1 MKPLLIA
8 NPNAGGGRSGRTF
21 SALRPIVERVLG
33 PVDVEMTRAPGHAIA
48 LARAAA
54 EGGRELVIALGG
66 DGTLH
71 EVANGVL
78 GATNGERGGA
88 GTAIG
93 LIADGTG
100 GDFRKSLHLPHRLDH
115 YLDAIASG
123 RERRVDAAR
132 ATFRNGDG
140 TEGTRWFVNILSA
153 GLGGK
158 VDRFVAESPRALTPT
173 AAYLWASVRAIAG
186 SDPAHLTCVVE
197 RDGERIEKRVFA
209 WAVAV
214 CNGTT
219 FGSGMRIA
227 PMAKVDDGRLEV
239 VALSAPSKLAF
250 MLLSRKL
257 YSAEHLGERGVLH
270 LSGERVEIA
279 AAPGAG
285 GAREARQKVLLDVDG
300 EPLGELPVRIEV
312 VPGALRLRA

>member
-1 MKPLLIA
+1 MKPLLIV
-8 NPNAGGGRSGRTF
+8 NPSAGGGRAGRTF
-21 SALRPIVERVLG
+21 GELRPIVERVLG
-33 PVDVEMTRAPGHAIA
+33 PVDVETTRASGHAIA
-48 LARAAA
+48 IASAAAA
-54 EGGRELVIALGG
+54 EGRELVIALGG

-78 GATNGERGGA
+78 GAEQDGHRGDR
-88 GTAIG
+88 TAIG
-93 LIADGTG
+93 FIAHGTG
-100 GDFRKSLHLPHRLDH
+100 GDFRKSLDLPHRLDH

-132 ATFRNGDG
+132 ATFRNADG
-140 TEGTRWFVNILSA
+140 TEGSRWFVNILSA

-158 VDRFVAESPRALTPT
+158 VDRFVTESPRALAPT

-186 SDPAHLTCVVE
+186 SDPAPITCVVE
-197 RDGERIEKRVFA
+197 RGGERIEQRLDV
-209 WAVAV
+209 WAIAV

-239 VALSAPSKLAF
+239 IALSAPSKVAF
-250 MLLSRKL
+250 LLLSRKL
-257 YSAEHLGERGVLH
+257 YTADHIGDPGVMH
-270 LSGERVEIA
+270 LSGERVEISA
-279 AAPGAG
+279 RP
-285 GAREARQKVLLDVDG
+285 GAREKVLLDVDG

-312 VPGALRLRA
+312 VPGALRLRV